1 MVELATVNKVLPE
14 YNLDYHKKEIPFY
27 IKSSFKNNKGDK
39 ENGRNGRINKERKKK
54 KREEKVTQKKERNK
68 RRVRMSQHAPHRSKT
83 SMLQAMSMHPD
94 RYHFVT

>member
-39 ENGRNGRINKERKKK
+39 ENGRNGRINKEKKK
-54 KREEKVTQKKERNK
+54 GRKSDTKKGKKQESEGEPACSTQIKD
-68 RRVRMSQHAPHRSKT
+68 QHAPSYVN
-83 SMLQAMSMHPD
+83 AP
-94 RYHFVT
+94 